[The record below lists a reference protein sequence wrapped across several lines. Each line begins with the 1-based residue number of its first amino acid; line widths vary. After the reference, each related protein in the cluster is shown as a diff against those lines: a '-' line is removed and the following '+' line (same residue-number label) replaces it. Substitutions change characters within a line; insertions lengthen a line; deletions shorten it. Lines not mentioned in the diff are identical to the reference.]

1 MGSLRHQRGAIGLM
15 AVASL
20 LAFLMMLALS
30 VDTGRLYYE
39 KRKLQRVADMAAMES
54 ASGSGFCGPQD
65 STEAPETAL
74 SLAQAS
80 AIRHGYAGNLGSGS
94 NRVRVGYVQLDGA
107 GEHRQFVDS
116 SSRIEAVQVH
126 ATQNVPASLLL
137 GGLWGNTVT
146 LQADAVAQRP
156 ALAGFSLGSGL
167 ASLDSQQSAVLNAL
181 LGDML
186 GTNLG
191 LDAVSYQGLADARLN
206 LLELN
211 QNLQGAALD
220 LSAGNVQELLDTQL
234 SLDQVLDATV
244 AAANARETLA
254 VGVRNG
260 LSNLTDVGLGA
271 TQVKLADILNVVTP
285 ANGGKQALQTDLSVL
300 DMVTALAFL
309 ANKAN
314 AVDVGLGVNL
324 GLANLG
330 LKVYV
335 IEPPKIAI
343 GLPGRDE
350 NGNWRTQV
358 STAQVRLEVGGQVDV
373 LSLVTVDL
381 GLHLDVAQGW
391 AALQSIS
398 CGPILPGTRQV
409 SVLTQP
415 GIASLGLGRYSNIAS
430 NTQADPVRVTALPGI
445 TGIAVE
451 VSGSASISNGQPTET
466 NFTVSPSELLPQQ
479 KRVATQAGEA
489 LADGLSELANSLDVD
504 VEVTEDCGLLGLGC
518 LIGGLTKGVIE
529 STLGP
534 TIESTVGSLI
544 PLIGQAV
551 LDPVLKLLG
560 IELGYADVR
569 LVELDTAAPRLML

>member
-1 MGSLRHQRGAIGLM
+1 MGSLRYQRGAIGLM

-30 VDTGRLYYE
+30 VDAGRLYYE